1 VSVSD
6 PLIGVIGSGAWGTAL
21 AVLSARAG
29 RRTILWT
36 RTPQAA
42 ARMSAERRNE
52 ARLPGVALPPALA
65 ITSDGMS
72 VAAADIVLLAVPAQ
86 TIRDALAGLGAA
98 LRGPVVICAKGLDR
112 LSGRLPSEVL
122 VEAAPLVRAY
132 ALSGPGFAGDVARG
146 LPTAVTLGGA
156 DRDEAVAIAAVL
168 AQATFRIYASDDL
181 RGVQIGGALK
191 NVMAI
196 ACGISDGRGFGESA
210 RAALTTR
217 AFAEMTRLGQ
227 AFGAQAATLAGLSG
241 LGDLILTCASPQSR
255 NYSLGFALGSGQPL
269 SQAIAG
275 QSGVSEGLYTAAV
288 AVALARRHGVDAPLC
303 QAVDAVLSGASSPEH
318 EIARLL
324 SRPLRS
330 E

>member
-1 VSVSD
+1 MIPD
-6 PLIGVIGSGAWGTAL
+6 PTIADDRRRRLGTAL

-36 RTPQAA
+36 ANADAA
-42 ARMSAERRNE
+42 ARLAATRCNE
-52 ARLPGVALPPALA
+52 ARLPGIAFPPALA
-65 ITSDGMS
+65 VTSDS
-72 VAAADIVLLAVPAQ
+72 RHVAAAGLVLLAVPAQ
-86 TIRDALAGLGAA
+86 TIRDALAGFGTA
-98 LRGPVVICAKGLDR
+98 LRSPVVICAKGLDR
-112 LSGRLPSEVL
+112 RSGMLPSEVL
-122 VEAAPLVRAY
+122 AEAAPDARAY

-156 DRDEAVAIAAVL
+156 DRDETVAIAAAL
-168 AQATFRIYASDDL
+168 AQSTFRIYASDDL

-227 AFGAQAATLAGLSG
+227 AFGAQASTLAGLSG
-241 LGDLILTCASPQSR
+241 LGDLILTCGSRQSR
-255 NYSLGFALGSGQPL
+255 NYSLGFALGTGEAL
-269 SQAIAG
+269 AAAIAG

-288 AVALARRHGVDAPLC
+288 AVALAQRHGIDAPLC
-303 QAVDAVLSGASSPEH
+303 QAVDAVLSGASSPAD

>member
-1 VSVSD
+1 VSVPD
-6 PLIGVIGSGAWGTAL
+6 RPIGVIGAGAWGTAL

-29 RRTILWT
+29 RRTMLWT
-36 RTPQAA
+36 RSPDAA
-42 ARMSAERRNE
+42 ARMAAERRNE
-52 ARLPGVALPPALA
+52 ARLPGIAFPAALA
-65 ITSDGMS
+65 VTSDGRS
-72 VAAADIVLLAVPAQ
+72 VATTDLVLLAVPAQ
-86 TIRDALAGLGAA
+86 TIRAALAAIGAP
-98 LRGPVVICAKGLDR
+98 LRCPAVICAKGLDR
-112 LSGRLPSEVL
+112 QSDGLLSDVLAEVAP
-122 VEAAPLVRAY
+122 EARPY
-132 ALSGPGFAGDVARG
+132 ALSGPGFAADVARG
-146 LPTAVTLGGA
+146 LPTAVTLGGGN
-156 DRDEAVAIAAVL
+156 RDETAAIAAAL

-217 AFAEMTRLGQ
+217 AFAEMTRLGR
-227 AFGAQAATLAGLSG
+227 AFGAQASTLAGLSG
-241 LGDLILTCASPQSR
+241 LGDLILTCGSRQSR

-269 SQAIAG
+269 AEAIAG
-275 QSGVSEGLYTAAV
+275 RSGVSEGLYTAAV
-288 AVALARRHGVDAPLC
+288 AVALARRHGIDAPLC
-303 QAVDAVLSGASSPEH
+303 RAVDAVLSGASSPED